1 MESDAGELGA
11 RYVDGVDVVI
21 VFEKWLPHLVV
32 LRRHALRIMLVWLVA
47 GVAVFA
53 QREEVLQV
61 LLGPL
66 RATVPGAALLSTGVT
81 EMFGAYLKMAVWGG
95 LAVVFPY
102 LLIEIWLFI
111 KLALY
116 KRERRAVAAG
126 LVVSPLLTV
135 AGGTFAWF
143 VVLPPM
149 LTFFLGFSGN
159 GVEMLPHVSDY
170 VGFVMTTVGM
180 LGLAFNLPLV
190 LVALVGL
197 GWVRVERI
205 RKARRLVIVGIF
217 IVAGVATPPD
227 PMSQTIVAV
236 PLWLLF
242 EVALLA
248 AGRIEPGKRAA

>member
-1 MESDAGELGA
+1 MDMFA
-11 RYVDGVDVVI
+11 
-21 VFEKWLPHLVV
+21 KWVPHLTV
-32 LRRHALRIMLVWLVA
+32 LRRHVLRIMLVWLVA
-47 GVAVFA
+47 AVVVFA
-53 QREEVLQV
+53 VREELLQV

-66 RATVPGAALLSTGVT
+66 RATVPGAQVLSTGVT

-95 LAVVFPY
+95 FAVSFPY
-102 LLIEIWLFI
+102 LLIELWLFL
-111 KLALY
+111 KPALY
-116 KRERRAVAAG
+116 VRERRAVAAG
-126 LVVSPLLTV
+126 LVVSPLLAV
-135 AGGTFAWF
+135 AGGAFGWF

-149 LTFFLGFSGN
+149 LRFFLGFSGH

-197 GWVRVERI
+197 GWVKVERI
-205 RKARRLVIVGIF
+205 RKARRFVVVGIF
-217 IVAGVATPPD
+217 IVAGIATPPD
-227 PMSQTIVAV
+227 PMSQTIVAI

-248 AGRIEPGKRAA
+248 AARVEPCRRGA